1 MTEQQIQE
9 LIISNNA
16 LRANIQATNELLIKL
31 LTELSK
37 LNKNTNLF

>member
-31 LTELSK
+31 LAELSK